1 MIRLFIIFLI
11 ISLLSLDVKAVEER
25 EVRIKSEIRVSG
37 RFVLLKDLVTDDELL
52 TKEERN
58 LIILEAPER
67 GHKKVTIRTIA
78 IKMQEHKQLLDLSL
92 LAPRMLKIYRI
103 ADMNFVEDVRLQLQ
117 TQLNASAPWNDYK
130 INVEFNTEDMNS
142 ISDMSGA
149 DKIEMISQT
158 ASRDLSLAKMRV
170 KFTEKGQT
178 LGTMTLSPIVQREID
193 VVILKNSVKKGH
205 VLSKSDLQLAKVW
218 SVGKEDS
225 LCLSIEEALG
235 FEVRRNMME
244 GNKIPLSNLSEP
256 VYANK
261 GEIIMVETVLG
272 SLTVRVTAQALQLGR
287 RGDDIRVRNT
297 RTGKIVT
304 AQLIATG
311 VGRVN

>member
-11 ISLLSLDVKAVEER
+11 ITLLSLDVKAVEER

>member
-1 MIRLFIIFLI
+1 MIRLFLSFLMI
-11 ISLLSLDVKAVEER
+11 TLLSFDVQAVDER

-37 RFVLLKDLVTDDELL
+37 RFVLLKDLVADDELL
-52 TKEERN
+52 SQEEKS

-67 GHKKVTIRTIA
+67 GHKKVSIRTIA

-103 ADMNFVEDVRLQLQ
+103 ADMNFVEDTRLQLQ
-117 TQLNASAPWNDYK
+117 TQLNTNAPWNDYN
-130 INVEFNTEDMNS
+130 INIEFDTEDMNS

-149 DKIEMISQT
+149 DKIELISQT
-158 ASRDLSLAKMRV
+158 ASRDLGLAKMRV

-178 LGTMTLSPIVQREID
+178 LGTITLSPVVQREVD

-205 VLSKSDLQLAKVW
+205 VLSKSDLQLAKIW
-218 SVGKEDS
+218 SIGKEES
-225 LCLSIEEALG
+225 LCLSLEEALG

-261 GEIIMVETVLG
+261 GQIIVVETVLG

-304 AQLIATG
+304 AQLVASG